1 MIIYFK
7 LIKFDI
13 NATFFLP
20 SFLLSLSLL
29 PSIYNSCLVSFL
41 KWLFN
46 WDKCRF
52 TCSFKMQNG
61 DSPCVNTLAYFSL
74 CYILENYL
82 SDHNQDNDTY
92 KAHWFYSDFINF
104 ICTLVYVHVC
114 LFSSIQFYHLC
125 RLGCL
130 NFIKCLFYIYQNNQV
145 FSLFS
150 YDVVS
155 CITRIPP

>member
-1 MIIYFK
+1 MWFASLESLWSSKNANIWNKTFYEVILKHFQVGMTKVSFNKIMIIYFK

-20 SFLLSLSLL
+20 SFLLSLS
-29 PSIYNSCLVSFL
+29 PSIYTSCLLSFL

-92 KAHWFYSDFINF
+92 KAHWLYSDFINF
-104 ICTLVYVHVC
+104 ICT
-114 LFSSIQFYHLC
+114 
-125 RLGCL
+125 
-130 NFIKCLFYIYQNNQV
+130 
-145 FSLFS
+145 
-150 YDVVS
+150 
-155 CITRIPP
+155 

>member
-1 MIIYFK
+1 MWFASLESLWSSKNANIWNKTFYEVILKHFQVGMTKVSFNKIMIIYFK

-20 SFLLSLSLL
+20 SFLLSLS
-29 PSIYNSCLVSFL
+29 PSIYNSCLLSFL

-104 ICTLVYVHVC
+104 ICT
-114 LFSSIQFYHLC
+114 
-125 RLGCL
+125 
-130 NFIKCLFYIYQNNQV
+130 
-145 FSLFS
+145 
-150 YDVVS
+150 
-155 CITRIPP
+155 